1 MTIDAVVFDLD
12 GTLADTLS
20 DIAAAMNYALARNG
34 LQERDPDEYRSL
46 VGEGVIR
53 LVERAVPV
61 DRGDLVE
68 PVLADLRA
76 HYGRHMLDRT
86 RAYPGVPELLDRL
99 GERGLPMAVLSNKP
113 QAATSWM
120 VERMFGENRFA
131 AVRGGR
137 ENMPLKPDPTALL
150 EIVRDI
156 EVEPRRLAYVG
167 DTRTDME
174 TAVAAGVL
182 PVGAA
187 WGFRDRHELVE
198 HGARAVIARP
208 LELLNLL
215 DGGPSG
221 PATSIGGFAASE

>member
-1 MTIDAVVFDLD
+1 MRFDAVVFDLD

-34 LQERDPDEYRSL
+34 LHERDPDEYRSL

-61 DRGDLVE
+61 DRPDLVE
-68 PVLADLRA
+68 PVLTDLRA
-76 HYGRHMLDRT
+76 HYGEHMLDRT
-86 RAYPGVPELLDRL
+86 RAYPEVPELLDGL
-99 GERGLPMAVLSNKP
+99 GDRGLPMAVLSNKP
-113 QAATSWM
+113 QAATTWM
-120 VERMFGENRFA
+120 VERMFGEDRFA
-131 AVRGGR
+131 TVRGGR
-137 ENMPLKPDPTALL
+137 DDMPLKPDPTALL
-150 EIVRDI
+150 EIVRALDI
-156 EVEPRRLAYVG
+156 EPGRSAYVG

-187 WGFRDRHELVE
+187 WGFRDRRELVE

-208 LELLNLL
+208 LELLQLL
-215 DGGPSG
+215 DG
-221 PATSIGGFAASE
+221 A

>member
-1 MTIDAVVFDLD
+1 MTFDAVVFDLD

-34 LQERDPDEYRSL
+34 LRQRDPDEYRSL

-53 LVERAVPV
+53 LVERAVPA
-61 DRGDLVE
+61 DRLDLVE

-76 HYGRHMLDRT
+76 HYGEHMLDRT
-86 RAYPGVPELLDRL
+86 RAYPGIPELLDGL
-99 GERGLPMAVLSNKP
+99 GDRGISMAVLSNKP
-113 QAATSWM
+113 QAATRWM

-131 AVRGGR
+131 AVLGGR
-137 ENMPLKPDPTALL
+137 DDVPLKPDPSALL
-150 EIVRDI
+150 EIVGDLGA
-156 EVEPRRLAYVG
+156 EPERSAYVG

-182 PVGAA
+182 PVGVA
-187 WGFRDRHELVE
+187 WGFRERDELIE

-208 LELLNLL
+208 LELLDLL
-215 DGGPSG
+215 DGRSSG
-221 PATSIGGFAASE
+221 SDGRPPAPT